1 MQLIALATV
10 VLLVVFW
17 IHTFVILYHLI
28 RFGVGPR
35 PKQVSLIFFIGSFI
49 LFMFPVLAILSII
62 FTP

>member
-1 MQLIALATV
+1 MQLLILVAV
-10 VLLVVFW
+10 VLLIVFW
-17 IHTFVILYHLI
+17 IHAFVILYHLI
-28 RFGVGPR
+28 RFGVGPI